1 MNNIKNY
8 FLKGLLYIVPVA
20 AIVWVIIKSY
30 TLLNGIIGDYLPENM
45 KFLGIIILLIIITVF
60 GYLGSIL
67 IASPI
72 NAFFQRTLKTIYTSV
87 KDMMNTFVGKKKGFS
102 EPVLVKIYENSTIER
117 IGFVT
122 NEDVESLNIKKGK
135 VLIYMPHSYA
145 ISGQLFVVER
155 KDVTPIDK
163 SSGEIMKLI
172 ISGGVTEVHD

>member
-72 NAFFQRTLKTIYTSV
+72 NAFFQRTLNK
-87 KDMMNTFVGKKKGFS
+87 F
-102 EPVLVKIYENSTIER
+102 PL
-117 IGFVT
+117 
-122 NEDVESLNIKKGK
+122 L
-135 VLIYMPHSYA
+135 
-145 ISGQLFVVER
+145 
-155 KDVTPIDK
+155 
-163 SSGEIMKLI
+163 
-172 ISGGVTEVHD
+172 